1 MFFAGP
7 ICRGALCEASCE
19 ATTELGLT
27 ALPHSTSHH
36 SMETQTHRRR
46 APQALPRL
54 LRTSQ
59 LPFGKGRRSTHCYQ
73 GGRAHVA
80 RACQPTSHSV
90 ILFSKLINLL

>member
-7 ICRGALCEASCE
+7 ICRGALCEASCQ
-19 ATTELGLT
+19 ATTEIGLA
-27 ALPHSTSHH
+27 ALPDSTSHNP
-36 SMETQTHRRR
+36 METQTHRRR

-59 LPFGKGRRSTHCYQ
+59 LPFGKGRSSTHRYK

-80 RACQPTSHSV
+80 RACQPTSQSV
-90 ILFSKLINLL
+90 ILFSK